1 MKPGMGDV
9 STLKSREVKGLL
21 RSQEVLGPETN
32 VGSGN
37 KVTRTR
43 IEVCGKTHFDEVSQ
57 VEGSW
62 MMMWL

>member
-9 STLKSREVKGLL
+9 STLQKSREVKGLA
-21 RSQEVLGPETN
+21 VLGPETN

-43 IEVCGKTHFDEVSQ
+43 IEVCGKRLTLMKFHR
-57 VEGSW
+57 
-62 MMMWL
+62 

>member
-9 STLKSREVKGLL
+9 STLEKSREVKGLA
-21 RSQEVLGPETN
+21 VLGPETN

-37 KVTRTR
+37 KVTRTG
-43 IEVCGKTHFDEVSQ
+43 IEVCGKTHIAEVSQ

-62 MMMWL
+62 MMM